1 MPLQQAVRT
10 DHVDTYN
17 EVPAP
22 AWGAWRAGKAR
33 YNRECVFWIDRND
46 CPGCGRNTNCL
57 HADSSEDEFGPAI
70 ICLDCVAEMHRQQDD
85 YTRNKPG
92 Q

>member
-1 MPLQQAVRT
+1 MALEKAART
-10 DHVDTYN
+10 QFVDSYSST
-17 EVPAP
+17 PAP
-22 AWGAWRAGKAR
+22 PWGAWRAGKAR

-70 ICLDCVAEMHRQQDD
+70 ICLDCAAEMHRQQADHAAG
-85 YTRNKPG
+85 NPG
-92 Q
+92 P